1 MASTPVVHSSAD
13 FREAFVR
20 RGGSSAAKCYQ
31 CATCS
36 SVCELAPAN
45 APFPRRQVLMAQW
58 GLEDQIVAD
67 PGPWLCPQCNDCSVR
82 CPREVNPGDV
92 MAVVRAMTGESLSVP
107 RIMGRLTANITASWP
122 ALVFVPLLFWIV
134 LLGVTTGL
142 AIPEVNGSLPALEG
156 RFHYEEFVPHV
167 LIYAVYTTVTILVLA
182 AMWLSGRKFWKL
194 IGSGTERSGSLI
206 GTLPGVFIDIA
217 THKKFSSCDNGVP
230 KRRWGHFL
238 VMWGFVGA
246 AVTSGIL
253 VIYMY
258 GLHTYPL
265 PLDHWVKWLG
275 NFSAIAL
282 VVGGL
287 LLYVNRLNTGDTLV
301 GNTTPSD
308 RFFLYVVIGVI
319 LTGVLTEVFRFVAIP
334 PVVACAIY
342 VLHLSIVL
350 TLFVSVPYSKFA
362 HILYR
367 TLAMAHERM
376 TTSEEQ

>member
-1 MASTPVVHSSAD
+1 MASIPVVHSSTE
-13 FREAFVR
+13 FRETLVR

-58 GLEDQIVAD
+58 GLEDQIIAD
-67 PGPWLCPQCNDCSVR
+67 PGPWLCHQCNDCSVR

-92 MAVVRAMTGESLSVP
+92 MAVVRAMTVERLSVP
-107 RIMGRLTANITASWP
+107 RIMGRLNGNIKASWP

-142 AIPEVNGSLPALEG
+142 AIPEVNGDLPALEG

-182 AMWLSGRKFWKL
+182 ALWLSGRKFWGL
-194 IGSGTERSGSLI
+194 IGSGTRRSGTLI
-206 GTLPGVFIDIA
+206 GTLPGVFMDIA

-258 GLHTYPL
+258 GLHMYPL

-287 LLYVNRLNTGDTLV
+287 LLYVNRLHTGDKLV
-301 GNTTPSD
+301 GNTTSSD

-319 LTGVLTEVFRFVAIP
+319 LTGVLTEVFRFVGIP

-350 TLFVSVPYSKFA
+350 TLFLSVPYSKFA

-376 TTSEEQ
+376 TTSEQ